1 MEENITDKLSFVEK
15 ELKDKKELKDL
26 QDILVKHISDS
37 PKTEDDLLK
46 LVPNAKYDQILKILK
61 SLLSLKLINKEGFP
75 VKYSLSKE
83 IKDKLDERKVISEND
98 KNQLRAAIL
107 IESKSND
114 KGKLRSAME
123 EISNTLKNDKNYL
136 VYDLEV
142 AEIILHDDL
151 FSTYIS
157 AEVSCATLHDL
168 FRLIF
173 FYGATSVEILRPNK
187 TQVSISDLQQTSS
200 LLVDMIHGYV
210 DMIYQL
216 KKENAELSKLRR

>member
-1 MEENITDKLSFVEK
+1 MNENITDNLSFVEK

-37 PKTEDDLLK
+37 PKTEDELLK

-83 IKDKLDERKVISEND
+83 IKDKLDERKAMSEND

-123 EISNTLKNDKNYL
+123 EISTALKNDKNYL

-157 AEVSCATLHDL
+157 AEVSCGTLHDL

-187 TQVSISDLQQTSS
+187 TQVNISDLQQTSS